1 MLKDLKIKP
10 LLTLIYPY
18 RNRDLERLKNSLDSL
33 KNQTVSDFEVFF
45 VDYGSEEK
53 MAKMAK
59 ILCGEFDFVTFNF
72 FSTQFQPWNKSK
84 ALNTVIKNVNTDYC
98 FVADVDMIFHPQFVE
113 KTLKFQAKNKTI
125 YFQVGFL
132 KKDEARKV
140 TDFSSYKNYRRST
153 HEATGLSMFPVKI
166 LKELRGFDEFYHF
179 WGAEDT
185 DMHVRIRNAG
195 YEVEFYDQ
203 EVLMLHQWH
212 PSYRS
217 SESGELSKELQLS
230 GIVQLNHQ
238 HLKHALEYKTTSVNR
253 ENWGECITLEEL
265 NELEKAR
272 VNLVLDNEQRK
283 IDHLLYVVMPE
294 AKNEILKITIKKDP
308 FQNSPKFK
316 VKKLMGKKVP
326 EYYTL
331 KKINDKVL
339 LHIISFY
346 RDKPYTFK
354 ISKDLKEIGIAIK
367 F

>member
-1 MLKDLKIKP
+1 MF
-10 LLTLIYPY
+10 TLIYPY

-33 KNQTVSDFEVFF
+33 KNQTDSEFEVFF

-53 MAKMAK
+53 KAKMVE
-59 ILCGEFDFVTFNF
+59 ILCGEFDFVIYNF
-72 FSTQFQPWNKSK
+72 YSTQFQPWNKSK
-84 ALNTVIKNVNTDYC
+84 TLNSAIKNLKTDFC

-113 KTLKFQAKNKTI
+113 KAIKLQADNRTV

-132 KKDEARKV
+132 QPDKILENKKFGD
-140 TDFSSYKNYRRST
+140 YLNYRKST
-153 HEATGLSMFPVKI
+153 HEATGLSMFPLKV

-185 DMHVRIRNAG
+185 DMHVRIKNAG
-195 YEVEFYDQ
+195 YEVEFYDE

-217 SESGELSKELQLS
+217 SESSDLSKELQIS

-238 HLKHALEYKTTSVNR
+238 HLKHAIQHKTTKVNS
-253 ENWGECITLEEL
+253 ENWGDCFPEVVLD
-265 NELEKAR
+265 ELEKSP
-272 VNLVLDNEQRK
+272 VNFIIDNEQRK
-283 IDHLLYVVMPE
+283 INHFLYVIMPGG
-294 AKNEILKITIKKDP
+294 KNQILKIIIQKDP
-308 FQNSPKFK
+308 FQNSPKFRI
-316 VKKLMGKKVP
+316 KKLMRKKVP

-331 KKINDKVL
+331 KQINDKVL

-354 ISKDLKEIGIAIK
+354 ISDDLKEIEIAIK

>member
-1 MLKDLKIKP
+1 

-18 RNRDLERLKNSLDSL
+18 RNRDLERLKNSLASL
-33 KNQTVSDFEVFF
+33 KNQTDSDFEVFF
-45 VDYGSEEK
+45 VDYGSDEK
-53 MAKMAK
+53 KAKMAE
-59 ILCGEFDFVTFNF
+59 ILCREFNFVTYKL

-84 ALNTVIKNVNTDYC
+84 ALNSVIKNLYTEYC
-98 FVADVDMIFHPQFVE
+98 FVADVDMIFHPQFIE
-113 KTLKFQAKNKTI
+113 KALKLQAKNKTV

-132 KKDEARKV
+132 GPDETLKKK
-140 TDFSSYKNYRRST
+140 DFSSYKNYRLSN
-153 HEATGLSMFPVKI
+153 HEATGLSMFPVNI
-166 LKELRGFDEFYHF
+166 LNELRGFDEFYHF

-185 DMHVRIRNAG
+185 DMHVRIKNAG
-195 YEVEFYDQ
+195 YAVEFYDQ

-217 SESGELSKELQLS
+217 SESKNLSRELQIS

-238 HLKHALEYKTTSVNR
+238 HLKYALEYNSTTINLV
-253 ENWGECITLEEL
+253 NWGECITLKEL
-265 NELEKAR
+265 NELEKAP
-272 VNLVLDNEQRK
+272 VNFVLDNEQRK

-294 AKNEILKITIKKDP
+294 VKNGILKITIKKDP
-308 FQNSPKFK
+308 FQNSPKFRI
-316 VKKLMGKKVP
+316 KKLISKKVP

-331 KKINDKVL
+331 KQINDKVL

-354 ISKDLKEIGIAIK
+354 ISKDLKEIEIAIK

>member
-1 MLKDLKIKP
+1 LLK
-10 LLTLIYPY
+10 LIYPY

-33 KNQTVSDFEVFF
+33 KNQTVSDFEVFL
-45 VDYGSEEK
+45 VDYGSQSEK
-53 MAKMAK
+53 AQATAK
-59 ILCGEFDFVTFNF
+59 LCRDYQFVSYNYLP
-72 FSTQFQPWNKSK
+72 TQFQPWNKSR
-84 ALNTVIKNVNTDYC
+84 ALNSVIKNLETGFC

-113 KTLKFQAKNKTI
+113 KALKLQSRNITV

-132 KKDEARKV
+132 CAEKSPGNKEFGD
-140 TDFSSYKNYRRST
+140 YKNYRKST
-153 HEATGLSMFPVKI
+153 HEATGLSMFTVKV

-185 DMHVRIRNAG
+185 DIHVRIRNAG
-195 YEVEFYDQ
+195 YEVAYYDE

-217 SESGELSKELQLS
+217 SESSDLSKELQIS

-238 HLKHALEYKTTSVNR
+238 HLKHAIQHKTTLVNL
-253 ENWGECITLEEL
+253 ENWGDCFPRVVLD
-265 NELEKAR
+265 ELEKSP
-272 VNLVLDNEQRK
+272 VNFIIDNEQRK
-283 IDHLLYVVMPE
+283 INHFLYVIMPGF
-294 AKNEILKITIKKDP
+294 KNQILKIIIQKDP
-308 FQNSPKFK
+308 FQNSPKFR
-316 VKKLMGKKVP
+316 VKKIMGKKVP

-331 KKINDKVL
+331 KQINDKVL

-354 ISKDLKEIGIAIK
+354 ISDDLKEIEIAIK